1 MVVLSLNYIGRLSGA
16 ALISFRDLSACDERV
31 LAVSTTALPSLP
43 FHITVPVGTYVNT
56 HGQHRTHWLSWPTC
70 SKGLKRLLLLHCGS
84 VPLGGSG
91 CVIDE
96 ESPSEIVLPLLP
108 ACWQSRQLL
117 VLPGTRHVLVQK
129 RPFRLQNTKNSQRLY
144 KWSKK

>member
-1 MVVLSLNYIGRLSGA
+1 MLLSSVSEICLRVMNACSPPVRLHCLLCLSTSLSLL
-16 ALISFRDLSACDERV
+16 E
-31 LAVSTTALPSLP
+31 
-43 FHITVPVGTYVNT
+43 TYVNT
-56 HGQHRTHWLSWPTC
+56 HGQHRTHWLNWLTC

-91 CVIDE
+91 CVIDV

-129 RPFRLQNTKNSQRLY
+129 RPFRLQNTKNSQRF
-144 KWSKK
+144 